1 MTEEAKSKSPPLKF
15 DFVGS
20 KNIRRQKPEAVG
32 CVERS
37 SYTVSRGLSM
47 YVFGRHDKSLV
58 VAVCKV
64 TAIPTTTNNHHIRLA
79 GEGESRQPW
88 LVVAEMQHNCHERT

>member
-1 MTEEAKSKSPPLKF
+1 MMIIGNRPALMAKVVPIDKLSGDTTPAARADDRMNRLMTEEAKNKSPPLKF

-47 YVFGRHDKSLV
+47 YVFGHDETL
-58 VAVCKV
+58 AV
-64 TAIPTTTNNHHIRLA
+64 L
-79 GEGESRQPW
+79 
-88 LVVAEMQHNCHERT
+88 

>member
-1 MTEEAKSKSPPLKF
+1 MNRLMTEEAKSKSPPLKF

-37 SYTVSRGLSM
+37 SYTVSRSLSV
-47 YVFGRHDKSLV
+47 YVFGHDGSL
-58 VAVCKV
+58 AVLNAKTKKV
-64 TAIPTTTNNHHIRLA
+64 
-79 GEGESRQPW
+79 
-88 LVVAEMQHNCHERT
+88 

>member
-1 MTEEAKSKSPPLKF
+1 MPAARADDRMNRLMTEEAKSKSPPLKF

-47 YVFGRHDKSLV
+47 YDFGHD
-58 VAVCKV
+58 
-64 TAIPTTTNNHHIRLA
+64 
-79 GEGESRQPW
+79 ESWTVSAP
-88 LVVAEMQHNCHERT
+88 V

>member
-37 SYTVSRGLSM
+37 SYTVSRGLLM
-47 YVFGRHDKSLV
+47 YVFGHDESL
-58 VAVCKV
+58 AVGNNNAMTKLLWSSAGRGRGGSPPV
-64 TAIPTTTNNHHIRLA
+64 IPRA
-79 GEGESRQPW
+79 
-88 LVVAEMQHNCHERT
+88 

>member
-1 MTEEAKSKSPPLKF
+1 MNRLMTEEAKSKSPPLKF

-20 KNIRRQKPEAVG
+20 KNIRRQKPEAAG

-47 YVFGRHDKSLV
+47 YVFGHDESL
-58 VAVCKV
+58 AV
-64 TAIPTTTNNHHIRLA
+64 
-79 GEGESRQPW
+79 
-88 LVVAEMQHNCHERT
+88 

>member
-1 MTEEAKSKSPPLKF
+1 MNRLMTEEAKKSKSPSLKF

-47 YVFGRHDKSLV
+47 YVFGHDESL
-58 VAVCKV
+58 AVRD
-64 TAIPTTTNNHHIRLA
+64 ND
-79 GEGESRQPW
+79 G
-88 LVVAEMQHNCHERT
+88 